1 MTSETLD
8 VETDQAETES
18 LTESQPS
25 SSGTDTIDGT
35 SVQLI
40 SKRNT
45 TSKVWDYFG
54 FVPGNPTNFDTPT
67 SKLCFKKVTAKW
79 SNTSNLTSHL

>member
-8 VETDQAETES
+8 VETDQTENES

-25 SSGTDTIDGT
+25 SSSTDSNNGT

-40 SKRNT
+40 SKHNT

-67 SKLCFKKVTAKW
+67 CKLCFKKVSVK
-79 SNTSNLTSHL
+79 

>member
-8 VETDQAETES
+8 VEMDQTETES
-18 LTESQPS
+18 LTKSQPS
-25 SSGTDTIDGT
+25 STGTDSNDGT

-40 SKRNT
+40 SKQNT
-45 TSKVWDYFG
+45 TFKVWDYFR

-67 SKLCFKKVTAKW
+67 CKLCFKKVTAK
-79 SNTSNLTSHL
+79 

>member
-25 SSGTDTIDGT
+25 SSGNDSNGGT

-40 SKRNT
+40 SKQNT
-45 TSKVWDYFG
+45 TYKVWDYLDLFQA
-54 FVPGNPTNFDTPT
+54 TQ
-67 SKLCFKKVTAKW
+67 
-79 SNTSNLTSHL
+79 LTLTLLPVSYALRK

>member
-8 VETDQAETES
+8 VEMDPETES
-18 LTESQPS
+18 LMESQPS
-25 SSGTDTIDGT
+25 SSGTDSNDGT

-40 SKRNT
+40 SKQTT

-67 SKLCFKKVTAKW
+67 SKSRFKKVTAKW
-79 SNTSNLTSHL
+79 SNMSNLTSHL